1 MSIHS
6 LTRRAPLLALLAAL
20 VVTAAAA
27 VTATAANRSRTA
39 TAPGLADARAVVAAA
54 LTRPKLV
61 GLKTPVGKAIP
72 TGKKLVFVSCGVTAC
87 SQQGPI
93 IATAAKS
100 LGWSSR
106 TVNTDGSPQQ
116 LQAAFEAAIRSGASA
131 IILNAMSRSVMEPQ
145 IQKAK
150 AKGIPVVTCCSID
163 KIGNGVVYNTSTNTQ
178 NTTIGKYL
186 AAWVVADSQG
196 AANSLYVNIS
206 AFQILGG
213 LGVSY
218 RSWLKKWCPACGSET
233 IDIPLS
239 GLNDVPNTIVSYLRS
254 HPDINY
260 VTLSVM
266 SLQAP
271 GLNAALRAAGLSGKV
286 KIIGQGPDVPQ
297 IQEIRAGT
305 LHAGVPFDYYVV
317 DYLMVDSLAR
327 TFAKVKVPATPPPFW
342 LVTKTNAP
350 NVTTIFPVVT
360 TYKPQ
365 FLTLWGK
372 RK

>member
-6 LTRRAPLLALLAAL
+6 LARRTPLVALL
-20 VVTAAAA
+20 TAAVVAA
-27 VTATAANRSRTA
+27 VAAVGATAANGGDSA
-39 TAPGLADARAVVAAA
+39 APGLADARAVVAAA
-54 LTRPKLV
+54 TKRPTAI
-61 GLKTPVGKAIP
+61 GLKTPIAKPVPK
-72 TGKKLVFVSCGVTAC
+72 GKKLVFVSCGVTAC
-87 SQQGPI
+87 SQQAPI

-100 LGWSSR
+100 LGWTSR
-106 TVNTDGSPQQ
+106 AINTDGSPQQ
-116 LQAAFEAAIRSGASA
+116 LQAAFDSAIRTGASA
-131 IILNAMSRSVMEPQ
+131 IILNAMSRSVLEPQ
-145 IQKAK
+145 IQQAK

-163 KIGNGVVYNTSTNTQ
+163 KIGNGVVFNTSTNTQ

-196 AANSLYVNIS
+196 NANSLYVNIS

-218 RSWLKKWCPACGSET
+218 RSWLKKWCPACGSDT

-254 HPDINY
+254 HPDVNY

-297 IQEIRAGT
+297 IQEIQAGT

-317 DYLMVDSLAR
+317 DYLMVDALAR
-327 TFAKVKVPATPPPFW
+327 TFAKVKVPSTPPPFW
-342 LVTKTNAP
+342 LVTKANAP

-360 TYKPQ
+360 GYKPQ
-365 FLTLWGK
+365 FHTLWGK

>member
-1 MSIHS
+1 
-6 LTRRAPLLALLAAL
+6 LARRAPLLALLTA
-20 VVTAAAA
+20 VVIAAAAA
-27 VTATAANRSRTA
+27 VSATAATRSSAA

-54 LTRPKLV
+54 LTRPKGI
-61 GLKTPVGKAIP
+61 GLKTPIGKVVP
-72 TGKKLVFVSCGVTAC
+72 KGKKLVFISCGVTAC

-93 IATAAKS
+93 VATAAKS
-100 LGWSSR
+100 LGWTSS

-116 LQAAFEAAIRSGASA
+116 LQAAMESAIRTGASA
-131 IILNAMSRSVMEPQ
+131 IILNALSRSVVEPQ
-145 IQKAK
+145 IQQAK

-163 KIGNGVVYNTSTNTQ
+163 KIGNGLVYNTSTNAQ

-218 RSWLKKWCPACGSET
+218 RSWLKKWCPACGSDT

-254 HPDINY
+254 HPDTNY

-317 DYLMVDSLAR
+317 DYLMVDALAR
-327 TFAKVKVPATPPPFW
+327 TFARVKVPSTPPPFW
-342 LVTKTNAP
+342 LVTKANAP